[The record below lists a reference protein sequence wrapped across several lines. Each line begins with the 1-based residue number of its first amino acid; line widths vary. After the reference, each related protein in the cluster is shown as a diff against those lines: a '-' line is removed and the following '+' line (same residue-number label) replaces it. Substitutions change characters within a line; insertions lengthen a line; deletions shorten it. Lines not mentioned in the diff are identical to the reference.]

1 MSSLKSKPSTR
12 QKGKAEVSA
21 EVTSVEEMAEV
32 EEETSLSR
40 KGILDAPGGGA
51 ELLQPIA
58 ETVLEGGTE
67 VDLPAT
73 AASTAPATSE
83 STSTLLATA
92 FGLEALTEARRRA
105 TEGIEAKHRTPRP
118 AEPAPAEAMGV
129 GILSVATAASSP
141 VRSGGRQTPTQCTV
155 EESSEGARH
164 STGTQWVVPTIR

>member
-1 MSSLKSKPSTR
+1 M
-12 QKGKAEVSA
+12 SA

-51 ELLQPIA
+51 ELLQPVA
-58 ETVLEGGTE
+58 ETVLEGAGTE

-83 STSTLLATA
+83 STSTSLATTL
-92 FGLEALTEARRRA
+92 GLEALTEARQRA

-129 GILSVATAASSP
+129 GILSVAAVASSP